1 MTSYTPSPTQID
13 TQTPVGS
20 TATTVGEIIAV
31 AALVVHPYAAWIGA
45 LLLLLLHPPSQQAW
59 AARQAHVW
67 VWGGTFGFIIAR
79 YFVAQQWTFLWQT
92 LLQVALIIAAS
103 VVLQARPRNV
113 ARGIV
118 LALALL
124 VSLAIGERLMLARS
138 WQVDDERL
146 EYETGLLV
154 GQDSV
159 REAPVYRLW
168 DVPAD
173 ASTMTLSFDARYL
186 SGPRGWY
193 WQTIPRDTPIEYH
206 PSDVAGSD
214 FTRITFAEDGDPYA
228 LQRFDVPEGVTGRRF
243 RVSVQLR
250 TVQPLEDDDD
260 NVGRVYLFA
269 DDNNTRWGRAGLG
282 PAWRTIS
289 YEWDVPGEANTDST
303 NTDSTNTDNTSE
315 TISIIL
321 NDFNGL
327 IVDIRRA
334 KLEVLSA
341 DTWTPV
347 GVAEDTGATIALTQR
362 GQDPMASLRFMPQA
376 NWQRFELTSAVPDG
390 VAGELLGLL
399 RLEPHLAVQTR
410 NVTLDTDAGRAQPL
424 PHTRRQ
430 ALWYAQ
436 PNLLGHT
443 LAVATVLVV
452 LTSSSPLLLAS
463 GILLGF
469 VGIWLTG
476 SRAAYGAALLGVF
489 WLAWLRLPR
498 QRRWYLLAAAA
509 LLVTVA
515 LGFQEQLGR
524 LQVFG
529 VNVRTSR
536 VMIWRTAVRGFLSA
550 PWLGLGDNT
559 PADFA
564 AGIPAKGLQAFWQET
579 HPTSQELVS
588 HAHNVWLSL
597 SSRYGIF
604 GVAAALWL
612 SVTLPLLAWRVG
624 RWYGLAL
631 VVVLA
636 VLNTVDETL
645 FHTTTLLLFA
655 LGLHSGAGLHS
666 SAGLGLHSDA
676 NLHSQADTSS
686 ATPSTDTV

>member
-1 MTSYTPSPTQID
+1 MTSSAYPSSPTQTD
-13 TQTPVGS
+13 MQTPVNS
-20 TATTVGEIIAV
+20 AVATVVEIIAV
-31 AALVVHPYAAWIGA
+31 AALVVHPFAAWAGA
-45 LLLLLLHPPSQQAW
+45 LLLLLLHPPRQQSW
-59 AARQAHVW
+59 ALRRGHVW
-67 VWGGTFGFIIAR
+67 VWGGTFGFIVAR
-79 YFVAQQWTFLWQT
+79 YFVAEQWTFLWQT
-92 LLQVALIIAAS
+92 LLQAALIITAS

-118 LALALL
+118 LALVLL

-138 WQVDDERL
+138 WQIDDERL
-146 EYETGLLV
+146 EYELSLLV

-159 REAPVYRLW
+159 RESPVYRLW
-168 DVPAD
+168 DVPAG
-173 ASTMTLSFDARYL
+173 ASTMTLAFDARYL
-186 SGPRGWY
+186 SRPRGWY
-193 WQTIPRDTPIEYH
+193 WQTVPRDTPISYH
-206 PSDVAGSD
+206 PSDIARSD
-214 FTRITFAEDGDPYA
+214 FTRITFAKDGDPYA

-250 TVQPLEDDDD
+250 TVQPLAEDDD

-269 DDNNTRWGRAGLG
+269 GVNNARWSRAGLG

-289 YEWDVPGEANTDST
+289 YEWEVPGNPSG
-303 NTDSTNTDNTSE
+303 TSE
-315 TISIIL
+315 PISIIL

-327 IVDIRRA
+327 IVDVRRA
-334 KLEVLSA
+334 KLEVLSGS
-341 DTWTPV
+341 TWTPV
-347 GVAEDTGATIALTQR
+347 GVAEDTGATIELTQR
-362 GQDPMASLRFMPQA
+362 GQDPVASLRFMPEA
-376 NWQRFELTSAVPDG
+376 AWQSYQLTSALPDG
-390 VAGELLGLL
+390 SNGELLGLL

-410 NVTLDTDAGRAQPL
+410 NVTLETDAGRARPL

-430 ALWYAQ
+430 ALWYTQ

-452 LTSSSPLLLAS
+452 LTSTSPLLLAL
-463 GILLGF
+463 GIILGF

-476 SRAAYGAALLGVF
+476 SRAAYGATLLGVF

-509 LLVTVA
+509 LLVTIA

-529 VNVRTSR
+529 VDVRTSR
-536 VMIWRTAVRGFLSA
+536 VLIWRSAVRGFLSA

-564 AGIPAKGLQAFWQET
+564 AGIPARGFRAFWQET

-597 SSRYGIF
+597 SSRYGVF

-612 SVTLPLLAWRVG
+612 SVTLPLLGWRIG
-624 RWYGLAL
+624 RWYGLVL
-631 VVVLA
+631 VLVLA

-655 LGLHSGAGLHS
+655 LGLHSGAYLQSQATTSS
-666 SAGLGLHSDA
+666 SAPEKA
-676 NLHSQADTSS
+676 
-686 ATPSTDTV
+686 

>member
-1 MTSYTPSPTQID
+1 MTSSAYLNSPSQSDTHTPSN
-13 TQTPVGS
+13 S
-20 TATTVGEIIAV
+20 ALTTVVEIIAV
-31 AALVVHPYAAWIGA
+31 AALVVHPYAAWVGA
-45 LLLLLLHPPSQQAW
+45 LLLLLLHPPTQQTW
-59 AARQAHVW
+59 TARRGHLW
-67 VWGGTFGFIIAR
+67 VWGGTFGLIVAR
-79 YFVAQQWTFLWQT
+79 YFVAEQWTFLWQT
-92 LLQVALIIAAS
+92 LLQAALIIAAS
-103 VVLQARPRNV
+103 LVLRSRPRNV

-118 LALALL
+118 LALVLL

-159 REAPVYRLW
+159 RESPVYRLW
-168 DVPAD
+168 DVPAG
-173 ASTMTLSFDARYL
+173 ANNMTLSFDARYL

-206 PSDVAGSD
+206 PSDLAGSD

-228 LQRFDVPEGVTGRRF
+228 LQRFDMLEGVTGRRF

-250 TVQPLEDDDD
+250 TVEPLAEDDD

-269 DDNNTRWGRAGLG
+269 GANNARWGRAGLG

-289 YEWDVPGEANTDST
+289 YEWDVPGDANVNS
-303 NTDSTNTDNTSE
+303 TSE
-315 TISIIL
+315 PISIIL

-327 IVDIRRA
+327 IVDVRRA
-334 KLEVLSA
+334 TLEVLSD

-347 GVAEDTGATIALTQR
+347 GVAEDTGATVELTQR
-362 GQDPMASLRFMPQA
+362 GEDPVASLRFMPQA
-376 NWQRFELTSAVPDG
+376 DWQRFELTSPVSEG
-390 VAGELLGLL
+390 VNGELLGLL
-399 RLEPHLAVQTR
+399 RLEPHLAMQTR
-410 NVTLDTDAGRAQPL
+410 NVTLDTDTGRAQPL

-463 GILLGF
+463 GIILGF

-476 SRAAYGAALLGVF
+476 SRAAYGATLLGVF

-509 LLVTVA
+509 LLVAVA
-515 LGFQEQLGR
+515 FGFQTQLGR

-529 VNVRTSR
+529 VDVRTSR
-536 VMIWRTAVRGFLSA
+536 VMIWRTAVQGFLSA

-564 AGIPAKGLQAFWQET
+564 AGIPARGFQAFWQET

-597 SSRYGIF
+597 SSRYGVF

-624 RWYGLAL
+624 RWYGLTL

-655 LGLHSGAGLHS
+655 LGLHSGAGLHN
-666 SAGLGLHSDA
+666 GA
-676 NLHSQADTSS
+676 NVHHQADPS
-686 ATPSTDTV
+686 ASKLSTEKA